1 MKRNTS
7 IRAKKIAKQL
17 RRNLTP
23 AEKYLWS
30 KMRAGQLSNCHIRKQ
45 HPIGPFIVDFF
56 ISDWNLIIELDGESH
71 HYQIDRDKERE
82 SYFYHQ
88 GYKVVRFQN
97 QDVFDNVEGVVEQI
111 RQFEMNQ
118 TNPPLT
124 PPELRGENSDIE
136 IRSKGMDE

>member
-1 MKRNTS
+1 
-7 IRAKKIAKQL
+7 
-17 RRNLTP
+17 
-23 AEKYLWS
+23 
-30 KMRAGQLSNCHIRKQ
+30 MRAGQLSNCHIRKQ